1 MSNNKTQY
9 VNADSELDEE
19 LNKADTAKKTDKK
32 KKKNQNKAL
41 KTIKHVFGVIGT
53 TLLSLFM
60 IVIITCCIVAV
71 SLTVYIMQFA
81 DSAFDVD
88 LKNVD
93 LSYTSFI
100 YAKNSAGEIVELKR
114 LSGDENRIWV
124 DMEQIPK
131 HTQDAFVAVEDK
143 RFYEHEG
150 VDWKRTVRVTISTLF
165 NGYGEGGST
174 ITQQL
179 VKNITGDDRVT
190 PERKIRE
197 IFRALT
203 LETEYTKIDILEAYL
218 NRVPLGGTV
227 YGVGSAAYFYFGK
240 TVDQL
245 TIAESAILAGMT
257 RSPSVLNPYANLER
271 SKERQLYALKCMYDQ
286 GLITTDE
293 YEAAKVEQVKFR
305 LIVEG
310 DAYGYVDPRY
320 DEYYGNNTSSD
331 DEDGYDDEDTYEAYK
346 WDEYEI
352 SQNWYVDAA
361 IEQVIED
368 ISRAKGMT
376 YAEAK
381 QDLYKGGYKI
391 YLNMD
396 MDIQDKLEEFFRDP
410 NNFFYSYDTTAIEEN
425 LVQGAFV
432 LTDYRGNV
440 IALAGGIG
448 DKPGDGCFNRATQAL
463 LPIGSTMKPISVYGQ
478 AVDKD
483 IITYSTMIY
492 DKCITLPEGTS
503 WPSNFEGDYGSGN
516 YIPAWYAV
524 QQSKNTTAVRM
535 AQVLG
540 IETCFN
546 FLTDKL
552 NVTTLDYTSDKAY
565 SPIALGQL
573 TQGMTL
579 LELAGAYQIFGSG
592 GLYYEPKLYNLIT
605 DYNDNVIIEQEP
617 LGDRVMDSD
626 SAYITNRLLKAV
638 TDTTNGSGRYA
649 KIDGIEV
656 VGKTGTSNDERI
668 LAFAGLTPDYCG
680 VIRIG
685 YDDNK
690 KISNTN
696 YIYLAQVWHNFMVN
710 IVNEESTKTF
720 AKDANVVEKK
730 YCTETGLLATSKCP
744 KTAIGYYKADKL
756 PATCD
761 STHKEGEYVKKHG
774 GETLF
779 KYDDT
784 DTQSGSTTSGSTSSR

>member
-1 MSNNKTQY
+1 MSNNRTEYIK
-9 VNADSELDEE
+9 LDAEPDE
-19 LNKADTAKKTDKK
+19 QKKDNPKK
-32 KKKNQNKAL
+32 KKKKQNKAL
-41 KTIKHVFGVIGT
+41 KTVKHVFGVIGT

-60 IVIITCCIVAV
+60 IAIITCCIVAV
-71 SLTVYIMQFA
+71 ALTVYVMQFA
-81 DSAFDVD
+81 DTAFDVD
-88 LKNVD
+88 LKNVE

-100 YAKNSAGEIVELKR
+100 YAENAEGEQVEIKR

-131 HTQDAFVAVEDK
+131 HLQDAYVAVEDK
-143 RFYEHEG
+143 RFYDHEG

-179 VKNITGDDRVT
+179 VKNITGDDRIS

-197 IFRALT
+197 IFRALQ

-227 YGVGSAAYFYFGK
+227 YGVGSAAYYYFGK

-245 TIAESAILAGMT
+245 TIAESAILAGIT
-257 RSPSVLNPYANLER
+257 RSPSVLNPYADLEK
-271 SKERQLYALKCMYDQ
+271 SKTRQLYALKCMYDQ

-310 DAYGYVDPRY
+310 DDYGYVDPRY
-320 DEYYGNNTSSD
+320 EEYYGNNE
-331 DEDGYDDEDTYEAYK
+331 DEDSNEYDDEDTYEAYR

-352 SQNWYVDAA
+352 TQNWYVDAA

-368 ISRAKGMT
+368 LATAKGMT
-376 YAEAK
+376 YEEAK
-381 QDLYKGGYKI
+381 EDLYKGGYKI

-396 MDIQDKLEEFFRDP
+396 MEIQQKLENFFKDP
-410 NNFFYSYDTTAIEEN
+410 NNFFYSYDKTAIEEN

-432 LTDYRGNV
+432 LMDYRGNV

-448 DKPGDGCFNRATQAL
+448 DKPGDGCFNRATQAI

-483 IITYSTMIY
+483 ILTYSSMIW
-492 DKCITLPEGTS
+492 DKCIELPDGS
-503 WPSNFEGDYGSGN
+503 KWPSNFEGDYGTGK
-516 YIPAWYAV
+516 YVPTWYAV

-535 AQVLG
+535 ADMLG
-540 IETCFN
+540 INTCFD
-546 FLTDKL
+546 FLTEKL
-552 NVTTLDYTSDKAY
+552 GVTTLDYTSDKAL
-565 SPIALGQL
+565 SPMALGQL
-573 TQGMTL
+573 TEGMTL

-592 GLYYEPKLYNLIT
+592 GVYYEPKLYNLIT
-605 DYNDNVIIEQEP
+605 DYNDNVIIEQEM
-617 LGDRVMDSD
+617 LGERVMDSD

-638 TDTTNGSGRYA
+638 TDTTNGSGRRA

-690 KISNTN
+690 KITNTN
-696 YIYLAQVWHNFMVN
+696 YIYMAQVWREFMIQ
-710 IVNEESTKTF
+710 IVDENSTKTF
-720 AKDANVVEKK
+720 AKDPNVVEKN
-730 YCTETGLLATSKCP
+730 YCTETGLIATSKCLN
-744 KTAIGYYKADKL
+744 TEVGYYKKDTL
-756 PATCD
+756 PPTCD
-761 STHKEGEYVKKHG
+761 SEHKTVGEGENAQSVYVMEHAG
-774 GETLF
+774 NTLLVNMTASEEEQEE
-779 KYDDT
+779 D
-784 DTQSGSTTSGSTSSR
+784 

>member
-761 STHKEGEYVKKHG
+761 STHKEGEYAKKHG